1 VSTEDLGAFTLVG
14 EIVDSKCYLGIM
26 NPGETNP
33 HRECAAL
40 CIRGGIPPL
49 IIAHDADG

>member
-40 CIRGGIPPL
+40 CIGGGIPPL